1 MDCVLTRR
9 PLPSSVTAVSWSFL
23 LTAFVICVTP
33 GTGALFTL
41 AAALGRGARAGL
53 LAAFACTVAVIP
65 HLLAA
70 VTGLAALLQASGVAF
85 QVVKYAG
92 VAYLLWM
99 AWATWR
105 DTGALR
111 IEAGD
116 APATRRAVIV
126 SAIGVNALNPKLTIF
141 FFAFLPQFVPTGT
154 EHELGWMLGLGAVF
168 VLMTYL
174 VFVGYAVAAASLR
187 HQVLTRP
194 RVVQRV
200 RRAFAACFVLLSGRL
215 ALETRTT

>member
-1 MDCVLTRR
+1 
-9 PLPSSVTAVSWSFL
+9 VTWSFL
-23 LTAFVICVTP
+23 LTALVICVTP

-53 LAAFACTVAVIP
+53 LAAFACTIATIP

-70 VTGLAALLQASGVAF
+70 VTGLAALLHASGLAF

-92 VAYLLWM
+92 VAYLLWL
-99 AWATWR
+99 AWSTWR

-111 IEAGD
+111 ID
-116 APATRRAVIV
+116 ADDTPASRRAVIV

-141 FFAFLPQFVPTGT
+141 FFAFLPQFVPSGT
-154 EHELGWMLGLGAVF
+154 DHELGWMLGLGAVF

-174 VFVGYAVAAASLR
+174 VFVAYALAAAAVR
-187 HQVLTRP
+187 DQVVSRP

-200 RRAFAACFVLLSGRL
+200 RRAFAASFVVLSGRL
-215 ALETRTT
+215 AIESR